1 MKCAELFIGTVTKSV
16 NVSLNKYVW
25 EGIKENIEFEGYSV
39 QSSQN
44 YNSLERIYK
53 NFDSL
58 FVNNL

>member
-1 MKCAELFIGTVTKSV
+1 MHMKCAELFIGAVTKSV

-25 EGIKENIEFEGYSV
+25 EGIKENIEYEGYIV

-44 YNSLERIYK
+44 FNSLERIYK

-58 FVNNL
+58 

>member
-1 MKCAELFIGTVTKSV
+1 MHMKCAELFIGTVTKSV

-25 EGIKENIEFEGYSV
+25 EGIKENIEYEGYSM

-44 YNSLERIYK
+44 FNSLERIYK

-58 FVNNL
+58 

>member
-1 MKCAELFIGTVTKSV
+1 MHMKCAELFIGTVTKSV

-25 EGIKENIEFEGYSV
+25 EGIKENIEYEGYSV

-44 YNSLERIYK
+44 FNSLERIYK

-58 FVNNL
+58 

>member
-1 MKCAELFIGTVTKSV
+1 MHMKCTELFIGTVTKSV

-25 EGIKENIEFEGYSV
+25 EGIKENIEYEGYSV

-44 YNSLERIYK
+44 FNSLERIYK

-58 FVNNL
+58 